1 METTSQAVAQA
12 VDELLKRPIY
22 LEQAKQAAQK
32 GDDELF
38 AGYVWEAM
46 RFHPIFPYLSRI
58 STEDYT
64 LAKGTDRART
74 VPAGTVVLV
83 ADLVGHVRPGRI
95 SLTRRVSTS
104 PAILQRTPLRL
115 RHAPL
120 PGRARRHDHGLRD
133 DEEAHPSPQLPASS
147 RKRGSNRL
155 QGRAVPRAVCGRV

>member
-1 METTSQAVAQA
+1 MTNCSSV
-12 VDELLKRPIY
+12 PIY

-74 VPAGTVVLV
+74 IPAGTVVL
-83 ADLVGHVRPGRI
+83 A
-95 SLTRRVSTS
+95 LTWSAMFD
-104 PAILQRTPLRL
+104 PAEF
-115 RHAPL
+115 PL
-120 PGRARRHDHGLRD
+120 PDEFQPRRPYYSGLHFGYGMHRCLGEHVAMTMACEMMRKLILRPNFRRAPGNDGQIDYKGGPFPERCVVEFD
-133 DEEAHPSPQLPASS
+133 A
-147 RKRGSNRL
+147 
-155 QGRAVPRAVCGRV
+155 